1 MGHPVPVPGGRS
13 QVTEVLVCCCMNVCV
28 CVHVCDMWGPGK
40 IWALGKNLTGPGL
53 MVAVCPHGIQH
64 VLT

>member
-28 CVHVCDMWGPGK
+28 CVCVSMCVICGD
-40 IWALGKNLTGPGL
+40 LERSGL
-53 MVAVCPHGIQH
+53 
-64 VLT
+64 

>member
-1 MGHPVPVPGGRS
+1 M
-13 QVTEVLVCCCMNVCV
+13 TEVLVCCCMNVCV